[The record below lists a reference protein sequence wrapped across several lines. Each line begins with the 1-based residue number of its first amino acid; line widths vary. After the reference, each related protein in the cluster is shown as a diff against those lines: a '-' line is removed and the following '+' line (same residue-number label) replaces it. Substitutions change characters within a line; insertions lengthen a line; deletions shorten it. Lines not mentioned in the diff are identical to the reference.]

1 MSKGE
6 AVRMYLYLEEKVRM
20 HIQEKVKRFN
30 GRDDENVHIH
40 VGDCEDVYG
49 TGGKGA
55 SFF

>member
-1 MSKGE
+1 
-6 AVRMYLYLEEKVRM
+6 MYLYLEEKVRM

-55 SFF
+55 SFFRTPII